1 MTSNDLDNDK
11 AVSSR
16 PALRPEV
23 IRERI
28 RQLRL
33 MDDRFMQACFQNNVE
48 CVGVVLRIILGKPDL
63 VVKSVN
69 TQKALTN
76 LRGHDIRLDV
86 FAVDSANRPYDIEI
100 QRNDAGAQPGR
111 ARYYSS
117 MLDANLRETGKNYE
131 LLPESYVIFIT
142 EHDVLKMGQPLY
154 KIERQIIGT
163 DRMFGDGAHIIYVNG
178 EMRKGDTA
186 LARLMHDFF
195 CTDPKEMYYS
205 ELARVVAFHKTDR
218 EEVRKMSG
226 VFESFAE
233 EMRNEGILIGEKRGI
248 SIGKE
253 QGISIGEERGR
264 EEGISIGTERAGQA
278 FARRLLADGFPVED
292 IARYTSLSLEEV
304 RALAER
310 SE

>member
-1 MTSNDLDNDK
+1 MTFNEPDNR
-11 AVSSR
+11 AVSVH
-16 PALRPEV
+16 PALRPEA

-33 MDDRFMQACFQNNVE
+33 MDDRFMQACFQNNAE
-48 CVGVVLRIILGKPDL
+48 CVELVLRIILGKPDL
-63 VVKSVN
+63 VVEHVT
-69 TQKALTN
+69 TQME
-76 LRGHDIRLDV
+76 LRNMYGHDIRLDV
-86 FAVDSANRPYDIEI
+86 FAVDSENRPYNIEI

-111 ARYYSS
+111 ARYYSA
-117 MLDANLRETGKNYE
+117 MLDANLKETGKNYE

-154 KIERQIIGT
+154 KIERHIVGT
-163 DRMFGDGAHIIYVNG
+163 DQMFGDGAHIIYVNG
-178 EMRKGDTA
+178 EMRDGDTA

-195 CTDPKEMYYS
+195 CTDPAEMYYP
-205 ELARVVAFHKTDR
+205 ELARTVAFHKTDS

-226 VFESFAE
+226 VFEAFAE
-233 EMRNEGILIGEKRGI
+233 EIDKEAYTKYMAEGI

-253 QGISIGEERGR
+253 QGISIGKEQ
-264 EEGISIGTERAGQA
+264 GISIAGQT
-278 FARRLLADGFPVED
+278 FARRLLEDGFSIED
-292 IARYTSLSLEEV
+292 IARYTSLSPEAV